1 VATLAAG
8 GFESRIN
15 VRCLFE
21 DPDVTEADRDVVDAW
36 LVATDCSGVVEIT
49 IEDLAVLVHGN
60 RDYCGTVTG
69 TALRRGDLPG
79 ELAAALVRM
88 RS

>member
-1 VATLAAG
+1 MATLAAG
-8 GFESRIN
+8 DSESRVN

-21 DPDVTEADRDVVDAW
+21 DPDVTPAERDVVDAW
-36 LVATDCSGVVEIT
+36 LVATDCSGVTEIT
-49 IEDLAVLVHGN
+49 IEDLAVLVQGN
-60 RDYCGTVTG
+60 RQYCGTVTG

-79 ELAAALVRM
+79 ELMVALARM

>member
-8 GFESRIN
+8 GFESRVN

-21 DPDVTEADRDVVDAW
+21 DPDVTLAERDVVDAW
-36 LVATDCSGVVEIT
+36 LVATDCSGVTEVT
-49 IEDLAVLVHGN
+49 IEDLAVLVQGN
-60 RDYCGTVTG
+60 RQYCGTVIG
-69 TALRRGDLPG
+69 TALRHGDLPA
-79 ELAAALVRM
+79 ELMAALVSM

>member
-1 VATLAAG
+1 M
-8 GFESRIN
+8 
-15 VRCLFE
+15 RCLFE

-36 LVATDCSGVVEIT
+36 LVATDCSGVTEIT
-49 IEDLAVLVHGN
+49 IEDLAVLVQGN
-60 RDYCGTVTG
+60 RQYCGTVIG

>member
-1 VATLAAG
+1 MRQGV
-8 GFESRIN
+8 FESRVN

-36 LVATDCSGVVEIT
+36 LVATDCSGVTEIT
-49 IEDLAVLVHGN
+49 IEDLAVLVQGN
-60 RDYCGTVTG
+60 RQYCGTVIG
-69 TALRRGDLPG
+69 TALRRGDLPS